1 MEYEKIEN
9 DDNSYSLKIDGK
21 LFEYKSETEFDLIV
35 DDPSKKFIQVCLEND
50 KWILIMPNGK
60 LFKYINITEFD
71 ECYIDPLDIF
81 RITVEYGD
89 APIEITTEAMIASI
103 EEDNEPILE
112 NKSYIIKEY
121 VQKLLQQLGEITLTP
136 KQYEFIKLYY
146 KQIIEQKE
154 NEHKIVDLYLDLMLE
169 ERK

>member
-1 MEYEKIEN
+1 M
-9 DDNSYSLKIDGK
+9 SL
-21 LFEYKSETEFDLIV
+21 
-35 DDPSKKFIQVCLEND
+35 
-50 KWILIMPNGK
+50 
-60 LFKYINITEFD
+60 YINITEFD

-136 KQYEFIKLYY
+136 KQY
-146 KQIIEQKE
+146 
-154 NEHKIVDLYLDLMLE
+154 
-169 ERK
+169 